1 MNDLIIK
8 QARLVNSNGADIVD
22 VVINQ
27 GKIHEIGTSVADGL
41 TAKKVIDL
49 NGKFYIS
56 AGWIDAHTHCYAASP
71 IYFDEPD
78 LAGAAHGVTTV
89 IDAGSVGADDI
100 DHFYSLAKKVKTNVY
115 SLLNIASIGIIAQ
128 NELSDMS
135 KIDDEK
141 LQQAIKRHPNFV
153 VGIKARMSKSVVGEN
168 GIAPLIRAKEMQ
180 KESGLP
186 LMVHIGNN
194 PPNLDEIADLLTK
207 GDIITHCFNGKPN
220 KILDSDGNLKPSI
233 QRALT
238 RGVILDVGHGGESFS
253 FSVAEQAMKIGT
265 YPDLISSDIYH
276 KNRIN
281 GPVYSLAAVMTKFL
295 CMGFSPKQIIDCVT
309 VKAADLLHLK
319 GKGRLAVGYDGD
331 VTIFDIKDERV
342 ELSDAEGQVRVGTQ
356 RFVPIA
362 AIVAGESIAT
372 KEGDSDYAIDL

>member
-8 QARLVNSNGADIVD
+8 QAKLVSGDIVD
-22 VVINQ
+22 VVINE
-27 GKIHEIGTSVADGL
+27 GKIREIGPSAGDGL
-41 TAKKVIDL
+41 AAKKQIDL
-49 NGKFYIS
+49 NGKYYIS
-56 AGWIDAHTHCYAASP
+56 AGWIDAHTHCYPASP

-78 LAGAAHGVTTV
+78 LAGAACGVTTV
-89 IDAGSVGADDI
+89 VDAGSVGADDV
-100 DHFYSLAKKVKTNVY
+100 DHFYSLAKDAKTNVY
-115 SLLNIASIGIIAQ
+115 SFLNIARIGIIAQ

-135 KIDDEK
+135 KIDNES
-141 LQQAIKRHPNFV
+141 LQKAIKRHPDFV

-168 GIAPLIRAKEMQ
+168 GITPLIRAKEMQ

-220 KILDSDGNLKPSI
+220 KILDQDGNLKPSI
-233 QRALT
+233 QRALA

-253 FSVAEQAMKIGT
+253 FAVAEQAMKIGT
-265 YPDLISSDIYH
+265 YPDIISSDIYH

-295 CMGFSPKQIIDCVT
+295 CMGFTPKQILDCVT

-319 GKGRLAVGYDGD
+319 GKGHLDVGYDAD
-331 VTIFDIKDERV
+331 VTIFDIKDEKV
-342 ELSDAEGQVRVGTQ
+342 ELSDAEGQVRTGTQ
-356 RFVPIA
+356 KFIPIA
-362 AIVAGESIAT
+362 AIVAGESIVT
-372 KEGDSDYAIDL
+372 KEGESEYAIDL

>member
-8 QARLVNSNGADIVD
+8 QAKLVNGDVVD
-22 VVINQ
+22 VVINE
-27 GKIHEIGTSVADGL
+27 GKIREIGPLVGDGL
-41 TAKKVIDL
+41 TAKKQIDL
-49 NGKFYIS
+49 DGKYYIS
-56 AGWIDAHTHCYAASP
+56 AGWIDAHTHCYPASP

-78 LAGAAHGVTTV
+78 LAGAACGVTTV
-89 IDAGSVGADDI
+89 IDAGSVGADDV
-100 DHFYSLAKKVKTNVY
+100 DHFYSLVKKAKTNVY
-115 SLLNIASIGIIAQ
+115 SFLNIARIGIIAQ

-135 KIDDEK
+135 KIDDAS
-141 LQQAIKRHPNFV
+141 LQQAIKRHPDFV

-220 KILDSDGNLKPSI
+220 KILDVDGNLKPAI
-233 QRALT
+233 QRALA

-276 KNRIN
+276 RNRIN

-295 CMGFSPKQIIDCVT
+295 CMGFSPKQILDCVT

-319 GKGRLAVGYDGD
+319 GKGHLDVGYDGD
-331 VTIFDIKDERV
+331 VTIFDIKDEKI
-342 ELSDAEGQVRVGTQ
+342 ELSDAEGQVRIGTQ
-356 RFVPIA
+356 KFVPIA
-362 AIVAGESIAT
+362 AIVAGESLIT
-372 KEGDSDYAIDL
+372 KEGESDYAIDL

>member
-8 QARLVNSNGADIVD
+8 QAKLVNGDVVD
-22 VVINQ
+22 VVINE
-27 GKIHEIGTSVADGL
+27 GKIREIGPLVGDGL
-41 TAKKVIDL
+41 TAKKQIDL
-49 NGKFYIS
+49 DGKYYIS
-56 AGWIDAHTHCYAASP
+56 AGWIDAHTHCYPASP

-78 LAGAAHGVTTV
+78 LAGAACGVTTV
-89 IDAGSVGADDI
+89 IDAGSVGADDV
-100 DHFYSLAKKVKTNVY
+100 DHFYSLVKKAKTNVY
-115 SLLNIASIGIIAQ
+115 SFLNIARIGIIAQ

-135 KIDDEK
+135 KIDDAS
-141 LQQAIKRHPNFV
+141 LQLAIKRHPDFV

-220 KILDSDGNLKPSI
+220 KILDVDGNLKPAI
-233 QRALT
+233 QRALA

-276 KNRIN
+276 RNRIN

-295 CMGFSPKQIIDCVT
+295 CMGFSPKQILDCVT

-319 GKGRLAVGYDGD
+319 GKGHLDVGYDGD
-331 VTIFDIKDERV
+331 VTIFDIKDEKI
-342 ELSDAEGQVRVGTQ
+342 ELSDAEGQVRIGTQ
-356 RFVPIA
+356 KFVPIA
-362 AIVAGESIAT
+362 AIVAGESLIT
-372 KEGDSDYAIDL
+372 KEGESDYAIDL